1 MQPCV
6 DCSKVLQHFAAGPID
21 WDTSDRKSNG
31 SAAKKKAK
39 RQAASAALAAKKAG
53 GTVRPRAVIVKRQIP
68 LRGGGARTRPGIG
81 VSPGYDVMLQIPS
94 AAAAA
99 LIGGSPLSPKNEA
112 SGDPF
117 ALLLNAI
124 ERGPRTIETG

>member
-21 WDTSDRKSNG
+21 WDTFERKSNG
-31 SAAKKKAK
+31 AFAKKKAK

-53 GTVRPRAVIVKRQIP
+53 GTVQPRAVIVKRQIP